1 LAPHIPTPTGMDYLR
16 RATVGRATGEG
27 QYKVNQG
34 CGDAPNRM
42 QPKDPMQ
49 HTPTKCPQ
57 MYSWDKMGLSLY
69 HLQQQQPAMTK
80 VCEVFKSFA
89 IKIIYLT
96 ITN

>member
-1 LAPHIPTPTGMDYLR
+1 MAGFIRLAPHIPTPSGTDYLR

-69 HLQQQQPAMTK
+69 HLQQQQP
-80 VCEVFKSFA
+80 
-89 IKIIYLT
+89 T
-96 ITN
+96 IRSAANE